1 VLIIFLQTSLLS
13 GLVCHFCGLKT
24 SSPARSWLWLAS
36 KLMLV
41 SWYTSLHWPSCKWQ
55 IHRQNHRKPE
65 EPAILFSQVLEG
77 DKQPLI
83 IKEYVTFAGTAVGL
97 KNWLRI
103 TFAVDPV
110 SLEEALG
117 RVKSFCLRHSKQFE
131 RY

>member
-1 VLIIFLQTSLLS
+1 
-13 GLVCHFCGLKT
+13 
-24 SSPARSWLWLAS
+24 
-36 KLMLV
+36 
-41 SWYTSLHWPSCKWQ
+41 
-55 IHRQNHRKPE
+55 
-65 EPAILFSQVLEG
+65 LFSQVLEG

-97 KNWLRI
+97 KNWLRM